1 MTSGQF
7 LSILRA
13 RWRVLL
19 LVLGVTVA
27 TTVAVS
33 LLLPRQYT
41 ASASV
46 VVDNKPDPVSAVF
59 YGGAASPV
67 FIATQVD
74 VIRSERVAMRV
85 VRNLG
90 LADSPQVRGQWL
102 EATKGEGTVE
112 QWLVGLFQ
120 KQMDVTPS
128 RESSV
133 IAISYQAPDPR
144 FAAALANGFAQ
155 AYLETSLELRVDP
168 ARQYSAFF
176 DSRAKEAREALE
188 QAQSRVSA
196 FQKANDIIATDER
209 LDVEN
214 ARLGE
219 LSSQLVALQALA
231 SESASRQA
239 QAQSAQGDRIQ
250 EVLNNPLLNQQ
261 KADIT
266 RAEARLQELNSRL
279 GDNHPQVREARA
291 SLAELRSRLEADTR
305 RVTGSVAV
313 ANTITRQ
320 RLAEVGASLEA
331 QRTKVLRMKAVRDE
345 GMVLVRDVENAQR
358 AYDTVLQRFNQTSL
372 ESQTTQGSAN
382 ILTQAVPPLEH
393 SSPKLLLN
401 TLLSFFLGALLAVG
415 TALLLE
421 LMDRRV
427 RSVDDVVAAL
437 DLPVLGIMPRP
448 GGSRFGLGGK
458 RLSVMQHRLLAPL
471 SQTKGA

>member
-1 MTSGQF
+1 VSFGQF
-7 LSILRA
+7 LSIMRA

-74 VIRSERVAMRV
+74 VIKSERVAMRV

-90 LADSPQVRGQWL
+90 LADDPQVRGQWL
-102 EATKGEGTVE
+102 EDTKGEGTIE

-133 IAISYQAPDPR
+133 IAISYQAPSPR

-168 ARQYSAFF
+168 ARQYSTFF

-196 FQKANDIIATDER
+196 FQKANGIIATDER

-214 ARLGE
+214 ARLSE

-239 QAQSAQGDRIQ
+239 QAQSAQADRIQ

-305 RVTGSVAV
+305 RVTGSVGV
-313 ANTITRQ
+313 TNTITRQ
-320 RLAEVGASLEA
+320 RLTEVSASLEA
-331 QRTKVLRMKAVRDE
+331 QRAKVLRMKAVRDE

-358 AYDTVLQRFNQTSL
+358 AYDTVLQRFNQTNL

-401 TLLSFFLGALLAVG
+401 TLLSVFLGALLAVG

-427 RSVDDVVAAL
+427 RSVDDVVEAL
-437 DLPVLGIMPRP
+437 DLPVMGIIPRP
-448 GGSRFGLGGK
+448 GGSRLGLGRK
-458 RLSVMQHRLLAPL
+458 RPSVMQHRLLAPL

>member
-1 MTSGQF
+1 VSFGQF

-74 VIRSERVAMRV
+74 VIKSERVAMRV

-90 LADSPQVRGQWL
+90 LADDPQVRGQWL
-102 EATKGEGTVE
+102 EDTKGEGTIE

-133 IAISYQAPDPR
+133 IAISYQAPSPR

-168 ARQYSAFF
+168 ARQYSTFF

-196 FQKANDIIATDER
+196 FQKANGIIATDER

-214 ARLGE
+214 ARLSE

-239 QAQSAQGDRIQ
+239 QAQSAQADRIQ

-305 RVTGSVAV
+305 RVTGSVGV
-313 ANTITRQ
+313 TNTITRQ
-320 RLAEVGASLEA
+320 RLTEVSASLEA
-331 QRTKVLRMKAVRDE
+331 QRAKVLRMKAVRDE

-358 AYDTVLQRFNQTSL
+358 AYDTVLQRFNQTNL

-401 TLLSFFLGALLAVG
+401 TLLSVFLGALLAVG

-427 RSVDDVVAAL
+427 RSVDDVVEAL

-448 GGSRFGLGGK
+448 GGSRLGLGRK
-458 RLSVMQHRLLAPL
+458 RPSVMQHRLLAPL